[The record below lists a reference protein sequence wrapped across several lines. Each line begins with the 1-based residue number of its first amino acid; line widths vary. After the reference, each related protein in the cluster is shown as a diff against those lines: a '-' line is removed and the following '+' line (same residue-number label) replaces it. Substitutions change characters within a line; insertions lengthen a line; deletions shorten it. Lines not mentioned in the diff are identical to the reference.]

1 MSGLERETPPAGD
14 RGRGEDSAHDPCKI
28 TPKVAGIDG
37 AGDGNCLLSGRTSDA
52 VQFLQGWAPEGPWV
66 LTSIVPDGELTAA
79 TFGPGDVV
87 KMRDWIQ
94 ERQGVENLYF
104 MVNRTFRAMRT
115 KASKADVAATQAYH
129 VDVDPRVG
137 EDAEAERARAFKLLR
152 EYKPAPTV
160 IIDSGGGAQG
170 FWLLEAEEDN
180 PCEPG
185 DETRHLPTEER
196 NLTIEVALQA
206 DACHNIDRIMRLP
219 GTVNLPN
226 KKKRDK
232 GRVPRLA
239 TVVEVD
245 WTRLYKPEQF
255 ARTKKAAKD
264 SGAAVTGGRA
274 PVVLSAS
281 LPRIESLDEL
291 GPKVSDRLKAMIVQ
305 GTDPEEPGKYGSRSE
320 AAWAVICM
328 MVRAGCSDDQIA
340 AVILDPDYKVSAH
353 VLDQPKPHDYAARQ
367 IARAKVEAWDPD
379 LLELN
384 ARHAVIESLG
394 VKGQCRIMERLP
406 TPDGR
411 GVIAFQSF
419 DDFGN
424 RYDNREKRV
433 GSDKQGNDIM
443 MPLGKWWKKKAER
456 RQFKTIAFKPN
467 GPEILP
473 DNVLNL
479 WTGLGIRP
487 KAGSWDLIR
496 KHILEV
502 LADGKEEYAD
512 YITRWVAFLVQ
523 FPDRR
528 AEVALTLLGEK
539 GTGKGLF
546 GGMLMQFLGRHSVKI
561 QGVGTLDAKFNV
573 HLRDCVFLFADEID
587 WDPRRSDALLK
598 GMITED
604 TLFIEPKGVD
614 ATNQPNF
621 LHLLITSDNNFAVP
635 AGMGERRYAVF
646 KVSNKMKEKRE
657 YFEALK
663 AEMDGGGLE
672 AFLHHLLAMDLTG
685 WHPRWNIPQ
694 TNALSQ
700 QRLANL
706 KDENRVAR
714 EMLMGGVTG
723 GVEKAATGDRR
734 VVMVRAL
741 IKWAL
746 DQKIIPTDPGEQ
758 QMTAALKMMG
768 MEKAELKITGSTK
781 KKEKCW
787 VMPPLAEARA
797 TWAKNM
803 GLQVDWPEVDDWT
816 AFNPTPDR

>member
-1 MSGLERETPPAGD
+1 MTVPHS
-14 RGRGEDSAHDPCKI
+14 
-28 TPKVAGIDG
+28 
-37 AGDGNCLLSGRTSDA
+37 TSDA

-66 LTSIVPDGELTAA
+66 LTSIVPDGGGIDTA
-79 TFGPGDVV
+79 TFAASDVPQ
-87 KMRDWIQ
+87 MRDWIE
-94 ERQGVENLYF
+94 ERQGSMNIYF
-104 MVNRTFRAMRT
+104 TVNTVIRPMSIKPKKTDIRGMRAI
-115 KASKADVAATQAYH
+115 H
-129 VDVDPRVG
+129 VDVDPRAG
-137 EDAEAERARAFKLLR
+137 EDIEAERERAVQLLR
-152 EYKPAPTV
+152 EYKPKPTV
-160 IIDSGGGAQG
+160 IMVSGNGAQG
-170 FWLLEAEEDN
+170 FWLLDKEHATPDEATRAEAELHN
-180 PCEPG
+180 LHV
-185 DETRHLPTEER
+185 ET
-196 NLTIEVALQA
+196 VLQA

-219 GTVNLPN
+219 GTINLPT
-226 KKKRDK
+226 KKKREK
-232 GRVPRLA
+232 GRVRCPA
-239 TVVEVD
+239 FVVEAD
-245 WTRLYKPEQF
+245 WTRIYRLDEFPRAERK
-255 ARTKKAAKD
+255 KD
-264 SGAAVTGGRA
+264 SGAVAASGRA
-274 PVVLSAS
+274 PVVLAAN
-281 LPRIESLDEL
+281 LPRIDDLTSLGLDD
-291 GPKVSDRLKAMIVQ
+291 KWQAIIVQ
-305 GTDPEEPGKYGSRSE
+305 GVDPDEPGRWATRSE
-320 AAWAVICM
+320 ALWAVMCH
-328 MVRAGCSDDQIA
+328 MVRAECTDDQIA
-340 AVILDPDYKVSAH
+340 AVILDPDYKISGH
-353 VLDQPKPHDYAARQ
+353 VLDQKPSPERYAARQ
-367 IARAKVEAWDPD
+367 IARAKVEAVDPE
-379 LLELN
+379 LAELN

-424 RYDNREKRV
+424 RYDNRTKVV
-433 GSDKQGNDIM
+433 GKDKDGKDIR
-443 MPLGKWWKKKAER
+443 MPLGKWWKKTAER

-479 WTGLGIRP
+479 WTGLGVVP
-487 KAGSWDLIR
+487 KAGSWDLIQ

-528 AEVALTLLGEK
+528 AEVALTLLGDK

-546 GGMLMQFLGRHSVKI
+546 GGMLMQFFGRHSVKI
-561 QGVGTLDAKFNV
+561 QGVGTLDAKFNI

-614 ATNQPNF
+614 ATVQPNH
-621 LHLLITSDNNFAVP
+621 LHILITSDNNFAVP

-646 KVSNKMKEKRE
+646 RVSNKMKGDRG

-685 WHPRWNIPQ
+685 WHPRWSIPQ
-694 TNALSQ
+694 TNALTQ

-768 MEKAELKITGSTK
+768 MEKAELKIAGSTK

-797 TWAKNM
+797 TWAKSM
-803 GLQVDWPEVDDWT
+803 GFQVDWPEVDDWT